1 MAALVLRGLRKTFRS
16 RGRPAVDAVR
26 GIDLELRSG
35 ELLGLLGPSGCG
47 KSTTLRMIAGL
58 ETVTGGDILVG
69 GASVVGRP
77 AQARNIG
84 VAFENY
90 ALYPPL
96 SVAENLAFGLRAR
109 GRGARGSRAEIA
121 RKVAEIAE
129 RVALTDLLEA
139 RPAGLSSGQ
148 KQRVALARALIR
160 EPDVLLLDEPLSHL
174 DAAQRDTTRREL
186 KRIQRDLGHTTIL
199 VTHDQE
205 EALSLADRIAVM
217 KDGVIQQ
224 LGTPYEIYDSPANVF
239 VADFV
244 GEPAINLLPGIAT
257 GDGHARLSETV
268 SFALPVEVAAGREVV
283 IGIRPED
290 LRLSG
295 GSGGPGEGGV
305 RAPGEGGVPGNGVPG
320 EGRVPGNRMP
330 GEGGVPA
337 RVSAHEPL
345 LESGIATLS
354 LEGVV
359 RPLVVVTDPEVRLA
373 RDERVRV
380 AADPALTHVFD
391 AETGDSLR

>member
-1 MAALVLRGLRKTFRS
+1 MAALELRELRKTYRS
-16 RGRPAVDAVR
+16 RGRPPVEAVR
-26 GIDLELRSG
+26 GLDLGLTSG

-58 ETVTGGDILVG
+58 EAVTGGDILVG
-69 GASVVGRP
+69 GASVAGRP
-77 AQARNIG
+77 AQRRNIG

-96 SVAENLAFGLRAR
+96 TVAENLAFGLRAR
-109 GRGARGSRAEIA
+109 PRSLRGDVS

-129 RVALTDLLEA
+129 RVGLTEVLGA

-148 KQRVALARALIR
+148 KQRVSLARALIR

-224 LGTPYEIYDSPANVF
+224 LGTPYEIYDSPATSF

-244 GEPAINLLPGIAT
+244 GEPAINLLPGVASA
-257 GDGHARLSETV
+257 DGHARLSAGV
-268 SFALPVEVAAGREVV
+268 RIALPVPVAEGRAVV
-283 IGIRPED
+283 VGIRPED
-290 LRLSG
+290 LSLTGTG
-295 GSGGPGEGGV
+295 GI
-305 RAPGEGGVPGNGVPG
+305 
-320 EGRVPGNRMP
+320 
-330 GEGGVPA
+330 PA
-337 RVSAHEPL
+337 RVVAHEPL
-345 LESGIATLS
+345 LESGIATLA
-354 LEGVV
+354 LDGVE
-359 RPLVVVTDPEVRLA
+359 RHLVVLTGPEVRLA
-373 RDERVRV
+373 HDEHVRV
-380 AADPALTHVFD
+380 AAGLTHVFD
-391 AETGDSLR
+391 AETGDTLR

>member
-1 MAALVLRGLRKTFRS
+1 MTELELRDLRKTYRA
-16 RGRPAVDAVR
+16 RGRPSVDAVR
-26 GIDLELRSG
+26 GIDLTLRSG

-69 GASVVGRP
+69 GSSVIARP
-77 AQARNIG
+77 AQQRNIG

-96 SVAENLAFGLRAR
+96 TVAENLAFGLRAR
-109 GRGARGSRAEIA
+109 KRADRGDVDRKVKEIA
-121 RKVAEIAE
+121 D
-129 RVALTDLLEA
+129 RVDLAAVLDA

-148 KQRVALARALIR
+148 KQRVSLARALIR

-217 KDGVIQQ
+217 KNGVIQQ
-224 LGTPYEIYDSPANVF
+224 LGTPYEIYDSPANLF

-244 GEPAINLLPGIAT
+244 GEPAVNLLPGVAT
-257 GDGHARLSETV
+257 DDAHARLSDAV
-268 SFALPVEVAAGREVV
+268 RIALPVPVAAGREVV
-283 IGIRPED
+283 VGIRPED
-290 LRLSG
+290 LTLT
-295 GSGGPGEGGV
+295 GEGDGL
-305 RAPGEGGVPGNGVPG
+305 A
-320 EGRVPGNRMP
+320 
-330 GEGGVPA
+330 A
-337 RVSAHEPL
+337 RVVAHEPL
-345 LESGIATLS
+345 LESGIATLA
-354 LEGVV
+354 LDGVE
-359 RPLVVVTDPEVRLA
+359 RPLVVLTEPEVRLA
-373 RDERVRV
+373 HDDRVHV
-380 AADPALTHVFD
+380 TADPDLTHVFD

>member
-1 MAALVLRGLRKTFRS
+1 MTALELRELRKTYRP
-16 RGRPAVDAVR
+16 RGRPPVDAVR
-26 GIDLELRSG
+26 GIDLRLDSG

-58 ETVTGGDILVG
+58 EPVTGGDILID
-69 GASVVGRP
+69 GASVADRP
-77 AQARNIG
+77 AQRRNIG

-96 SVAENLAFGLRAR
+96 TVAENLAFGLRAR
-109 GRGARGSRAEIA
+109 RGSDREAVRRRVA
-121 RKVAEIAE
+121 RIAE
-129 RVALTDLLEA
+129 RVGLTDVLDA

-148 KQRVALARALIR
+148 KQRVSLARALIR

-217 KDGVIQQ
+217 RDGVIQQ
-224 LGTPYEIYDSPANVF
+224 LGTPYEIYDRPATTF

-244 GEPAINLLPGIAT
+244 GEPAINLLPGIA
-257 GDGHARLSETV
+257 GADGHARLSAGV
-268 SFALPVEVAAGREVV
+268 RIPLPAAVPAGRPVV
-283 IGIRPED
+283 VGIRPED
-290 LRLSG
+290 LGLTG
-295 GSGGPGEGGV
+295 ADGI
-305 RAPGEGGVPGNGVPG
+305 
-320 EGRVPGNRMP
+320 
-330 GEGGVPA
+330 PA
-337 RVSAHEPL
+337 RVLAHEPL
-345 LESGIATLS
+345 LESGIATLA
-354 LEGVV
+354 LAGVE
-359 RPLVVVTDPEVRLA
+359 RHLVVLTGPGVRLA
-373 RDERVRV
+373 HDERVRV
-380 AADPALTHVFD
+380 AAGLVHVFD

>member
-1 MAALVLRGLRKTFRS
+1 MTELELRDLRKTFS
-16 RGRPAVDAVR
+16 ARGRPPVAAVR
-26 GIDLELRSG
+26 GLDLALHSG

-69 GASVVGRP
+69 GSSVTARP
-77 AQARNIG
+77 AQQRNIG

-96 SVAENLAFGLRAR
+96 TVAENLAFGLKARRRADR
-109 GRGARGSRAEIA
+109 GDVD
-121 RKVAEIAE
+121 RKVREIAE
-129 RVALTDLLEA
+129 RVDLTDILDA

-148 KQRVALARALIR
+148 KQRVSLARALIR

-244 GEPAINLLPGIAT
+244 GEPAINLLPGVT
-257 GDGHARLSETV
+257 TTDGHARLSETARL
-268 SFALPVEVAAGREVV
+268 ALPVPVEAGREVV
-283 IGIRPED
+283 VGIRPED
-290 LRLSG
+290 LTLTGEDDGLS
-295 GSGGPGEGGV
+295 
-305 RAPGEGGVPGNGVPG
+305 
-320 EGRVPGNRMP
+320 
-330 GEGGVPA
+330 A
-337 RVSAHEPL
+337 RVVAHEPL
-345 LESGIATLS
+345 LESGIATLA
-354 LEGVV
+354 LDGVDS
-359 RPLVVVTDPEVRLA
+359 PLVVLTAPEVRLVH
-373 RDERVRV
+373 DDRVHV
-380 AADPALTHVFD
+380 TADPHLTHVFD

>member
-1 MAALVLRGLRKTFRS
+1 MTALELRELRKTYRS
-16 RGRPAVDAVR
+16 RGRPAVEAVR
-26 GIDLELRSG
+26 GLDLSLEPG

-69 GASVVGRP
+69 GASVVGQP
-77 AQARNIG
+77 ARRRNMG

-96 SVAENLAFGLRAR
+96 TVAENLAFGLRAR
-109 GRGARGSRAEIA
+109 RASARGDVR
-121 RKVAEIAE
+121 RKVAGIAE
-129 RVALTDLLEA
+129 RVGLTDVLDA

-148 KQRVALARALIR
+148 KQRVSLARALIR

-217 KDGVIQQ
+217 RDGVIEQ
-224 LGTPYEIYDSPANVF
+224 LGTPYEIYDSPATAF

-244 GEPAINLLPGIAT
+244 GEPAINLLPGTAT
-257 GDGHARLSETV
+257 ADGHARLSAGV
-268 SFALPVEVAAGREVV
+268 RIALPVPVAEGRPVLV
-283 IGIRPED
+283 GIRPED
-290 LRLSG
+290 LALAG
-295 GSGGPGEGGV
+295 ADGI
-305 RAPGEGGVPGNGVPG
+305 
-320 EGRVPGNRMP
+320 
-330 GEGGVPA
+330 PA
-337 RVSAHEPL
+337 RVVAHEPL
-345 LESGIATLS
+345 LEWGIATLA
-354 LEGVV
+354 LDGVEG
-359 RPLVVVTDPEVRLA
+359 PLVALTGPEVRLA
-373 RDERVRV
+373 HDEHVRV
-380 AADPALTHVFD
+380 AAGLTHVFD
-391 AETGDSLR
+391 AETGASLR

>member
-1 MAALVLRGLRKTFRS
+1 MTELELRDLRKTYRA

-26 GIDLELRSG
+26 GIDLALRSG

-69 GASVVGRP
+69 GASVTARP
-77 AQARNIG
+77 AQQRNIG

-96 SVAENLAFGLRAR
+96 TVAENLAFGLKARRRADR
-109 GRGARGSRAEIA
+109 GDVDRKVKEIA
-121 RKVAEIAE
+121 G
-129 RVALTDLLEA
+129 RVDLTAILDA

-148 KQRVALARALIR
+148 KQRVSLARALIR

-224 LGTPYEIYDSPANVF
+224 LGTPYEIYDSPANLF

-244 GEPAINLLPGIAT
+244 GEPAVNLLPGVVTDDA
-257 GDGHARLSETV
+257 HARLSDTV
-268 SFALPVEVAAGREVV
+268 RIALPVPVPAGREVV
-283 IGIRPED
+283 VGIRPED
-290 LRLSG
+290 LTLT
-295 GSGGPGEGGV
+295 GEDD
-305 RAPGEGGVPGNGVPG
+305 
-320 EGRVPGNRMP
+320 
-330 GEGGVPA
+330 GVPA
-337 RVSAHEPL
+337 RVVAHEPL
-345 LESGIATLS
+345 LESGIATLA
-354 LEGVV
+354 LDGVD
-359 RPLVVVTDPEVRLA
+359 RPLVVLTDPEVRLA
-373 RDERVRV
+373 HDDRVHV
-380 AADPALTHVFD
+380 SADPDLTHVFD

>member
-1 MAALVLRGLRKTFRS
+1 MTRLELRELRKTYRT
-16 RGRPAVDAVR
+16 RGRPPVEAVR
-26 GIDLELRSG
+26 GIDLTLRSG

-58 ETVTGGDILVG
+58 EAVTGGDILVD
-69 GASVVGRP
+69 GASVVRAP
-77 AQARNIG
+77 AQDRNMG

-96 SVAENLAFGLRAR
+96 TVAENLAFGLRAR
-109 GRGARGSRAEIA
+109 RRSARGDVS

-129 RVALTDLLEA
+129 RVGLREILDAHPST
-139 RPAGLSSGQ
+139 LSSGQ
-148 KQRVALARALIR
+148 KQRVSLARALIR

-244 GEPAINLLPGIAT
+244 GEPAINLLPGTAT
-257 GDGHARLSETV
+257 ADAHARLSDSV
-268 SFALPVEVAAGREVV
+268 RLALPTPVAEGRELVL
-283 IGIRPED
+283 GIRPED
-290 LRLSG
+290 LRLAGDDSG
-295 GSGGPGEGGV
+295 L
-305 RAPGEGGVPGNGVPG
+305 
-320 EGRVPGNRMP
+320 
-330 GEGGVPA
+330 PA
-337 RVSAHEPL
+337 RVVAHEPL
-345 LESGIATLS
+345 LESGIATLA
-354 LEGVV
+354 LDGVD
-359 RPLVVVTDPEVRLA
+359 RHLVALTDPDVRLA
-373 RDERVRV
+373 HDDRVRV
-380 AADPALTHVFD
+380 VADRDLTQVFD

>member
-1 MAALVLRGLRKTFRS
+1 MTGLELRELRKTYSS
-16 RGRPAVDAVR
+16 RGRPGVDAVR
-26 GIDLELRSG
+26 GIDLNLRSG

-58 ETVTGGDILVG
+58 ESVTGGDILVG
-69 GASVVGRP
+69 GASVVERP
-77 AQARNIG
+77 AQQRNIG

-109 GRGARGSRAEIA
+109 RRAARGDVE
-121 RKVAEIAE
+121 RKVREIAE
-129 RVALTDLLEA
+129 RVGLTGLLDA

-148 KQRVALARALIR
+148 KQRVSLARALIR

-186 KRIQRDLGHTTIL
+186 KRIQADLGHTTIL

-244 GEPAINLLPGIAT
+244 GEPAITLLPGISG
-257 GDGHARLSETV
+257 GDGHARLSESV
-268 SFALPVEVAAGREVV
+268 RIALPVPVDRGREVV
-283 IGIRPED
+283 VGIRPED
-290 LRLSG
+290 VRLTA
-295 GSGGPGEGGV
+295 EGGL
-305 RAPGEGGVPGNGVPG
+305 
-320 EGRVPGNRMP
+320 
-330 GEGGVPA
+330 PA
-337 RVSAHEPL
+337 RVVAHEPL
-345 LESGIATLS
+345 LESGLATLA
-354 LEGVV
+354 LDGVE
-359 RPLVVVTDPEVRLA
+359 RHLVVLTDPEVRLA
-373 RDERVRV
+373 HDDRVRV
-380 AADPALTHVFD
+380 AADPEHTHVFD
-391 AETGDSLR
+391 AETGEALR

>member
-1 MAALVLRGLRKTFRS
+1 MTELTLRELRKTYVS
-16 RGRPAVDAVR
+16 RGRPPVDAVR
-26 GIDLELRSG
+26 GIDIDLRSG

-58 ETVTGGDILVG
+58 EEVTGGDILVG
-69 GASVVGRP
+69 GDSVVGLP
-77 AQARNIG
+77 ARERNIG

-96 SVAENLAFGLRAR
+96 TVAENLGFGLAAR
-109 GRGARGSRAEIA
+109 GLHGVRERSR
-121 RKVAEIAE
+121 RVADMAE
-129 RVALTDLLEA
+129 RIGITDLLAA

-224 LGTPYEIYDSPANVF
+224 LGTPYEIYDAPANVF

-244 GEPAINLLPGIAT
+244 GEPAINLLPG
-257 GDGHARLSETV
+257 V
-268 SFALPVEVAAGREVV
+268 VAADGWVRLGAGDHASARFPCPAGPPVGREVV
-283 IGIRPED
+283 LGIRPED
-290 LRLSG
+290 LRLTREGES
-295 GSGGPGEGGV
+295 GPGTGDTGWSEDPGGAV
-305 RAPGEGGVPGNGVPG
+305 RAT
-320 EGRVPGNRMP
+320 
-330 GEGGVPA
+330 
-337 RVSAHEPL
+337 VSAHEPL
-345 LESGIATLS
+345 LESGIATLT
-354 LEGVV
+354 LDGVAE
-359 RPLVVVTDPEVRLA
+359 PLVVETGPETRLD
-373 RDERVRV
+373 RGDTVRV
-380 AADPALTHVFD
+380 TADPRHTHVFD
-391 AETGDSLR
+391 AETGEALTLT

>member
-1 MAALVLRGLRKTFRS
+1 MTELELRDLRKTYRA
-16 RGRPAVDAVR
+16 RGRPGVDAVR
-26 GIDLELRSG
+26 GLDLALRSG

-58 ETVTGGDILVG
+58 ESVTGGDILVG
-69 GASVVGRP
+69 GASVVERP
-77 AQARNIG
+77 AQQRNIG

-96 SVAENLAFGLRAR
+96 SVAENLAFGLKARRKAAR
-109 GRGARGSRAEIA
+109 GDVD
-121 RKVAEIAE
+121 RKVKEIAE
-129 RVALTDLLEA
+129 RVGLTDLLDA

-148 KQRVALARALIR
+148 KQRVSLARALIR

-186 KRIQRDLGHTTIL
+186 KRIQKDLGHTTIL

-244 GEPAINLLPGIAT
+244 GEPAITLLPGIADR
-257 GDGHARLSETV
+257 DGRARLSDTV
-268 SFALPVEVAAGREVV
+268 RIALPVPVEEGREVV
-283 IGIRPED
+283 VGIRPED
-290 LRLSG
+290 VRLTAEDG
-295 GSGGPGEGGV
+295 L
-305 RAPGEGGVPGNGVPG
+305 
-320 EGRVPGNRMP
+320 
-330 GEGGVPA
+330 PA
-337 RVSAHEPL
+337 RVVAHEPL
-345 LESGIATLS
+345 LESGLATLA
-354 LEGVV
+354 LDGVE
-359 RPLVVVTDPEVRLA
+359 RHLVVLTDPEVRLA
-373 RDERVRV
+373 HDERVRV
-380 AADPALTHVFD
+380 APDLRHTHVFD
-391 AETGDSLR
+391 AETGEALR

>member
-1 MAALVLRGLRKTFRS
+1 MTGLELRELRKTYRA
-16 RGRPAVDAVR
+16 RGRPAVDAVC
-26 GIDLELRSG
+26 GIDLSLGSG

-58 ETVTGGDILVG
+58 EAVTGGDILVG
-69 GASVVGRP
+69 GASVLDRP
-77 AQARNIG
+77 AQRRNIG

-96 SVAENLAFGLRAR
+96 TVAENLAFGLRAR
-109 GRGARGSRAEIA
+109 GRKARGDVD
-121 RKVAEIAE
+121 RKVTEIAE
-129 RVALTDLLEA
+129 RVGLTDLLGA

-148 KQRVALARALIR
+148 KQRVSLARALIR

-186 KRIQRDLGHTTIL
+186 KRIQKDLGHTTIL

-224 LGTPYEIYDSPANVF
+224 LGTPYEIYDHPANVF

-257 GDGHARLSETV
+257 DDGNARLSGTV
-268 SFALPVEVAAGREVV
+268 RIPLPVPVTPGREVV
-283 IGIRPED
+283 VGVRPED
-290 LRLSG
+290 LRLTSDG
-295 GSGGPGEGGV
+295 L
-305 RAPGEGGVPGNGVPG
+305 A
-320 EGRVPGNRMP
+320 
-330 GEGGVPA
+330 A
-337 RVSAHEPL
+337 RVVAHEPL
-345 LESGIATLS
+345 LEAGIATLA
-354 LEGVV
+354 LGGVE
-359 RPLVVVTDPEVRLA
+359 RHLVVLTGPQVRLA
-373 RDERVRV
+373 HDERVHV
-380 AADPALTHVFD
+380 TADAQHTHVFD

>member
-1 MAALVLRGLRKTFRS
+1 MTELALHELRKTYTA
-16 RGRPAVDAVR
+16 RGRPVVEAVR
-26 GIDLELRSG
+26 GIDLRLRSG

-58 ETVTGGDILVG
+58 EQVSGGDILIG
-69 GASVVGRP
+69 GTSVVGLP
-77 AQARNIG
+77 AGRRNIG

-96 SVAENLAFGLRAR
+96 TVAENLGFGLAAR
-109 GRGARGSRAEIA
+109 GLGRAETA
-121 RKVAEIAE
+121 RRVAAMAE
-129 RVALTDLLEA
+129 RIEISPLLGA

-217 KDGVIQQ
+217 NDGVIQQ
-224 LGTPYEIYDSPANVF
+224 LGTPQEIYDAPATVF

-244 GEPAINLLPGIAT
+244 GEPAMNLLPGVVEA
-257 GDGHARLSETV
+257 GQARLSPTV
-268 SFALPVEVAAGREVV
+268 RMPLPRPLPSGRAVLLGV
-283 IGIRPED
+283 RPED
-290 LRLSG
+290 LRLG
-295 GSGGPGEGGV
+295 DEGV
-305 RAPGEGGVPGNGVPG
+305 AAV
-320 EGRVPGNRMP
+320 
-330 GEGGVPA
+330 
-337 RVSAHEPL
+337 VSAHEPL
-345 LESGIATLS
+345 LENGIATLA
-354 LEGVV
+354 LAGVE
-359 RPLVVVTDPEVRLA
+359 RPLVVQTGPEVRL
-373 RDERVRV
+373 ERGASVHV
-380 AADPALTHVFD
+380 TADPQLTHVYD
-391 AETGDSLR
+391 AETGDALR

>member
-1 MAALVLRGLRKTFRS
+1 MTELELRDLRKTYRA
-16 RGRPAVDAVR
+16 RGRPGVDAVR
-26 GIDLELRSG
+26 GLDLALRSG

-58 ETVTGGDILVG
+58 EPVTGGDILVG
-69 GASVVGRP
+69 GASVVERP
-77 AQARNIG
+77 AQQRNIG

-96 SVAENLAFGLRAR
+96 SVAENLAFGLKAR
-109 GRGARGSRAEIA
+109 GRKARGDVD
-121 RKVAEIAE
+121 RKVTEIAE
-129 RVALTDLLEA
+129 RVGLTDLLDA

-148 KQRVALARALIR
+148 KQRVSLARALIR

-186 KRIQRDLGHTTIL
+186 KRIQKDLGHTTIL

-244 GEPAINLLPGIAT
+244 GEPAITLLPGIADR
-257 GDGHARLSETV
+257 DGHARLSDSV
-268 SFALPVEVAAGREVV
+268 RIALPVPVDPGREVV
-283 IGIRPED
+283 VGIRPED
-290 LRLSG
+290 VRLTAEDG
-295 GSGGPGEGGV
+295 L
-305 RAPGEGGVPGNGVPG
+305 
-320 EGRVPGNRMP
+320 
-330 GEGGVPA
+330 PA
-337 RVSAHEPL
+337 RVVAHEPL
-345 LESGIATLS
+345 LESGIATLA
-354 LEGVV
+354 LDGVE
-359 RPLVVVTDPEVRLA
+359 RHLVVLTGPEVRLA
-373 RDERVRV
+373 HDERVRV
-380 AADPALTHVFD
+380 AADRRHTHVFD

>member
-1 MAALVLRGLRKTFRS
+1 MTELALRELRKTYGS
-16 RGRPAVDAVR
+16 RTRDQVHAVR

-58 ETVTGGDILVG
+58 ESVTGGDILVG
-69 GASVVGRP
+69 GSSVVPLP
-77 AQARNIG
+77 AQQRNIG

-96 SVAENLAFGLRAR
+96 TVAENLGFGLTAR
-109 GRGARGSRAEIA
+109 RRPRKEVASRVRDMAGRIG
-121 RKVAEIAE
+121 
-129 RVALTDLLEA
+129 LTELLDA
-139 RPAGLSSGQ
+139 RPGSLSSGQ

-186 KRIQRDLGHTTIL
+186 KRIQKDLGHTTIL

-224 LGTPYEIYDSPANVF
+224 LGTPHEIYDSPANLF

-244 GEPAINLLPGIAT
+244 GEPAINLLPGVVAE
-257 GDGHARLSETV
+257 DGRVRLSATV
-268 SFALPVEVAAGREVV
+268 RMAVPVRLAAGREVV
-283 IGIRPED
+283 LGIRPED
-290 LRLSG
+290 LRLAD
-295 GSGGPGEGGV
+295 PDEGDDEV
-305 RAPGEGGVPGNGVPG
+305 
-320 EGRVPGNRMP
+320 
-330 GEGGVPA
+330 VPA
-337 RVSAHEPL
+337 RVGVHEPL
-345 LESGIATLS
+345 LETGIATLA
-354 LEGVV
+354 LDGVV
-359 RPLVVVTDPEVRLA
+359 KPLVVQTGPEVRLD
-373 RDERVRV
+373 RDQTVRV
-380 AADPALTHVFD
+380 AADPRLTHVFD
-391 AETGDSLR
+391 ADTGEALR

>member
-1 MAALVLRGLRKTFRS
+1 MTALELRDLRKSYRS

-26 GIDLELRSG
+26 GLDLSLESG

-58 ETVTGGDILVG
+58 ETVTAGDILVG
-69 GASVVGRP
+69 GASVVERP
-77 AQARNIG
+77 AQRRNVG

-96 SVAENLAFGLRAR
+96 TVAENLAFGLKARRRAAR
-109 GRGARGSRAEIA
+109 GDVD
-121 RKVAEIAE
+121 RKVTEIAE
-129 RVALTDLLEA
+129 RVGLTDLLDA

-148 KQRVALARALIR
+148 KQRVSLARALIR

-186 KRIQRDLGHTTIL
+186 KRIQKDLGHTTIL

-244 GEPAINLLPGIAT
+244 GEPAINQLPGIVT
-257 GDGHARLSETV
+257 GDGHARLSGSV
-268 SFALPVEVAAGREVV
+268 RVALPVPVTEGREVV
-283 IGIRPED
+283 VGIRPED
-290 LRLSG
+290 LRLASDG
-295 GSGGPGEGGV
+295 L
-305 RAPGEGGVPGNGVPG
+305 
-320 EGRVPGNRMP
+320 
-330 GEGGVPA
+330 PA
-337 RVSAHEPL
+337 RVVAHEPL
-345 LESGIATLS
+345 LEAGIATLA
-354 LEGVV
+354 LDGVA
-359 RPLVVVTDPEVRLA
+359 RHLVVLTDPEVRLA
-373 RDERVRV
+373 PDERVHV
-380 AADPALTHVFD
+380 AADTHHTHVFD

>member
-1 MAALVLRGLRKTFRS
+1 MTALELRELRKTYRS
-16 RGRPAVDAVR
+16 RRRPAVDAVR
-26 GIDLELRSG
+26 GIDLALGSG

-69 GASVVGRP
+69 GASVVARP

-96 SVAENLAFGLRAR
+96 TVAENLAFGLKAR
-109 GRGARGSRAEIA
+109 RRGARGDVA

-129 RVALTDLLEA
+129 RVDLTGILGA

-148 KQRVALARALIR
+148 KQRVCLARALVR

-217 KDGVIQQ
+217 RDGVIQQ
-224 LGTPYEIYDSPANVF
+224 LGTPYEIYDSPANTF

-257 GDGHARLSETV
+257 DDGHARLSATV
-268 SFALPVEVAAGREVV
+268 RIALPVPVAPGREVV
-283 IGIRPED
+283 LGIRPED
-290 LRLSG
+290 LEIT
-295 GSGGPGEGGV
+295 GSHG
-305 RAPGEGGVPGNGVPG
+305 
-320 EGRVPGNRMP
+320 M
-330 GEGGVPA
+330 PA
-337 RVSAHEPL
+337 RVVVHEPL
-345 LESGIATLS
+345 LESGIATLA
-354 LEGVV
+354 LDGVE
-359 RPLVVVTDPEVRLA
+359 RHPVVLTGPEVRLA
-373 RDERVRV
+373 HDERVRV
-380 AADPALTHVFD
+380 AAGLTHVFD

>member
-1 MAALVLRGLRKTFRS
+1 MTGLELRELRKTYRS
-16 RGRPAVDAVR
+16 RGRPPVDAVR
-26 GIDLELRSG
+26 GIDLSLRSG

-58 ETVTGGDILVG
+58 EPVTGGDILVG
-69 GASVVGRP
+69 GASVVERP
-77 AQARNIG
+77 AQQRNIG

-96 SVAENLAFGLRAR
+96 SVAENLAFGLKARRKAAR
-109 GRGARGSRAEIA
+109 GDVDRKVREIA
-121 RKVAEIAE
+121 D
-129 RVALTDLLEA
+129 RVGLTGLLDA

-148 KQRVALARALIR
+148 KQRVSLARALIR

-186 KRIQRDLGHTTIL
+186 KRIQKDLGHTTIL

-244 GEPAINLLPGIAT
+244 GEPAITLLPGIAT
-257 GDGHARLSETV
+257 GDAHARLSDSV
-268 SFALPVEVAAGREVV
+268 RIALPMPVDQGREVV
-283 IGIRPED
+283 VGIRPED
-290 LRLSG
+290 VRLTA
-295 GSGGPGEGGV
+295 EGGL
-305 RAPGEGGVPGNGVPG
+305 
-320 EGRVPGNRMP
+320 
-330 GEGGVPA
+330 PA
-337 RVSAHEPL
+337 RVVAHEPL
-345 LESGIATLS
+345 LESGLATLA
-354 LEGVV
+354 LDGVE
-359 RPLVVVTDPEVRLA
+359 RHLVVLTDPEVRLA
-373 RDERVRV
+373 HDERVRV
-380 AADPALTHVFD
+380 AADPRHTHVFD
-391 AETGDSLR
+391 AETGDALR

>member
-1 MAALVLRGLRKTFRS
+1 MTELELRDLRKTYAA

-26 GIDLELRSG
+26 GIDLTLRSG

-58 ETVTGGDILVG
+58 ETVTGGDILVDG
-69 GASVVGRP
+69 TSVIARP
-77 AQARNIG
+77 PQQRNIG

-96 SVAENLAFGLRAR
+96 TVAENLTFGLKARRRADR
-109 GRGARGSRAEIA
+109 GDVD
-121 RKVAEIAE
+121 RKVKEIAE
-129 RVALTDLLEA
+129 RVDLTALLDA

-148 KQRVALARALIR
+148 KQRVSLARALIR

-244 GEPAINLLPGIAT
+244 GEPAINLLPAVT
-257 GDGHARLSETV
+257 TDDGHARLSDTARV
-268 SFALPVEVAAGREVV
+268 PLPVPLPAGRKVTV
-283 IGIRPED
+283 GIRPED
-290 LRLSG
+290 LTLT
-295 GSGGPGEGGV
+295 GEDGL
-305 RAPGEGGVPGNGVPG
+305 
-320 EGRVPGNRMP
+320 
-330 GEGGVPA
+330 PA
-337 RVSAHEPL
+337 RVVAHEPL
-345 LESGIATLS
+345 LEAGIATLA
-354 LEGVV
+354 LPGVE
-359 RPLVVVTDPEVRLA
+359 RPLVVLTDPEVRLA
-373 RDERVRV
+373 HDDRVHV
-380 AADPALTHVFD
+380 TADPHLTHVFD

>member
-1 MAALVLRGLRKTFRS
+1 MTELELRDLRKTYHA

-26 GIDLELRSG
+26 GIDLTLRSG

-58 ETVTGGDILVG
+58 ESVTGGDILVG
-69 GASVVGRP
+69 GSSVIARP
-77 AQARNIG
+77 AQQRNIG

-96 SVAENLAFGLRAR
+96 TVAENLAFGLKARRRADR
-109 GRGARGSRAEIA
+109 GDVDRKVKEIA
-121 RKVAEIAE
+121 D
-129 RVALTDLLEA
+129 RVDLTTVLDA

-148 KQRVALARALIR
+148 KQRVSLARALIR

-244 GEPAINLLPGIAT
+244 GEPAINLLPGTAT
-257 GDGHARLSETV
+257 DDGHARLSDTV
-268 SFALPVEVAAGREVV
+268 RLALPMPVPAGRKVTV
-283 IGIRPED
+283 GIRPED
-290 LRLSG
+290 LTLTLT
-295 GSGGPGEGGV
+295 GET
-305 RAPGEGGVPGNGVPG
+305 NGLA
-320 EGRVPGNRMP
+320 
-330 GEGGVPA
+330 A
-337 RVSAHEPL
+337 RVVAHEPL
-345 LESGIATLS
+345 LESGIATLA
-354 LEGVV
+354 LDGVDSH
-359 RPLVVVTDPEVRLA
+359 LVVLTDPEVRLA
-373 RDERVRV
+373 HDDRVHV
-380 AADPALTHVFD
+380 TADPDLTHVFD

>member
-1 MAALVLRGLRKTFRS
+1 MTELELRDLRKTYRS

-26 GIDLELRSG
+26 GLDLALRSG

-58 ETVTGGDILVG
+58 ETVTGGDIRVG
-69 GASVVGRP
+69 GASVVRQP
-77 AQARNIG
+77 AQQRNVG

-96 SVAENLAFGLRAR
+96 TVAENLAFGLKARKRAAR
-109 GRGARGSRAEIA
+109 GDVA
-121 RKVAEIAE
+121 RKVRDIAE
-129 RVALTDLLEA
+129 RVGLTGLLDA

-148 KQRVALARALIR
+148 KQRVSLARALIR

-186 KRIQRDLGHTTIL
+186 KRIQKDLGHTTIL

-217 KDGVIQQ
+217 KDGVIEQ
-224 LGTPYEIYDSPANVF
+224 LGTPYEIYDSPATAF

-244 GEPAINLLPGIAT
+244 GEPAINLLPGIAD
-257 GDGHARLSETV
+257 GDGHARLSGSARVT
-268 SFALPVEVAAGREVV
+268 LPVPVPAGREVV
-283 IGIRPED
+283 VGIRPED
-290 LRLSG
+290 LELTGDGGLS
-295 GSGGPGEGGV
+295 
-305 RAPGEGGVPGNGVPG
+305 
-320 EGRVPGNRMP
+320 
-330 GEGGVPA
+330 A
-337 RVSAHEPL
+337 RVVAHEPL
-345 LESGIATLS
+345 LEAGIATLA
-354 LEGVV
+354 LEGVE
-359 RPLVVVTDPEVRLA
+359 RPLVVLTGPEVRLA
-373 RDERVRV
+373 HDERVRV
-380 AADPALTHVFD
+380 ATGLTHVFD

>member
-1 MAALVLRGLRKTFRS
+1 MTELALRELRKTYVS
-16 RGRPAVDAVR
+16 RGRPPVEAVR

-58 ETVTGGDILVG
+58 EAVTGGDILVG
-69 GASVVGRP
+69 GDSVVKVP
-77 AQARNIG
+77 AQRRNIG

-96 SVAENLAFGLRAR
+96 TVADNLGFGLAAR
-109 GRGARGSRAEIA
+109 GRPRGEVASRV
-121 RKVAEIAE
+121 RDMAE
-129 RVALTDLLEA
+129 RIGLTELLDA
-139 RPAGLSSGQ
+139 RPGGLSSGQ

-186 KRIQRDLGHTTIL
+186 KRIQQDLGHTTIL

-224 LGTPYEIYDSPANVF
+224 LGTPYEIYDSPANLF

-244 GEPAINLLPGIAT
+244 GEPAINLLPGVAEA
-257 GDGHARLSETV
+257 DGRVRLSDSV
-268 SFALPVEVAAGREVV
+268 RLAVPVRLGTGLAVGREVV
-283 IGIRPED
+283 LGIRPED
-290 LRLSG
+290 LRLA
-295 GSGGPGEGGV
+295 EDAGV
-305 RAPGEGGVPGNGVPG
+305 R
-320 EGRVPGNRMP
+320 
-330 GEGGVPA
+330 A

-345 LESGIATLS
+345 LEAGIATLA
-354 LEGVV
+354 LDGVAK
-359 RPLVVVTDPEVRLA
+359 PLVVQTGPEVRLD
-373 RDERVRV
+373 RDDTVRV
-380 AADPALTHVFD
+380 TADPQLTHVFD
-391 AETGDSLR
+391 AETGEALR

>member
-1 MAALVLRGLRKTFRS
+1 MTGLELRELRKTYRA

-26 GIDLELRSG
+26 GIDLSLRSG

-58 ETVTGGDILVG
+58 ESVTGGDILVG
-69 GASVVGRP
+69 GASVVERP
-77 AQARNIG
+77 AQRRNIG

-109 GRGARGSRAEIA
+109 RRSARGDVD
-121 RKVAEIAE
+121 RKVREIAE
-129 RVALTDLLEA
+129 RVGLTELLDA

-148 KQRVALARALIR
+148 KQRVSLARALIR

-186 KRIQRDLGHTTIL
+186 KRIQQDLGHTTIL

-244 GEPAINLLPGIAT
+244 GEPAITLLPGVAD
-257 GDGHARLSETV
+257 GDGHARLSGAV
-268 SFALPVEVAAGREVV
+268 RLALPVPVEQGRAVV
-283 IGIRPED
+283 VGIRPED
-290 LRLSG
+290 VRLTA
-295 GSGGPGEGGV
+295 EGGL
-305 RAPGEGGVPGNGVPG
+305 
-320 EGRVPGNRMP
+320 
-330 GEGGVPA
+330 PA
-337 RVSAHEPL
+337 RVVAHEPL
-345 LESGIATLS
+345 LESGLATLA
-354 LEGVV
+354 LDGVD
-359 RPLVVVTDPEVRLA
+359 RHLVVLTDPEVRLA
-373 RDERVRV
+373 HDEQVRV
-380 AADPALTHVFD
+380 AADRAHTHVFD

>member
-1 MAALVLRGLRKTFRS
+1 MTELELRDLRKTFS
-16 RGRPAVDAVR
+16 TRGRPPVDAVR
-26 GIDLELRSG
+26 GMDLTLRSG

-69 GASVVGRP
+69 GSSVTARP
-77 AQARNIG
+77 AQQRNIG

-96 SVAENLAFGLRAR
+96 TVAENLAFGLKARRRADR
-109 GRGARGSRAEIA
+109 GDVD
-121 RKVAEIAE
+121 RKVREIAE
-129 RVALTDLLEA
+129 RVDLTGILDA

-148 KQRVALARALIR
+148 KQRVSLARALIR

-244 GEPAINLLPGIAT
+244 GEPAINLLPGVT
-257 GDGHARLSETV
+257 TNDGHARLSDTARL
-268 SFALPVEVAAGREVV
+268 ALPVPVEAGREVV
-283 IGIRPED
+283 VGIRPED
-290 LRLSG
+290 LALT
-295 GSGGPGEGGV
+295 GEGG
-305 RAPGEGGVPGNGVPG
+305 GLT
-320 EGRVPGNRMP
+320 
-330 GEGGVPA
+330 A
-337 RVSAHEPL
+337 RVIAHEPL
-345 LESGIATLS
+345 LESGIATLA
-354 LEGVV
+354 LGGVDS
-359 RPLVVVTDPEVRLA
+359 PLVVLTAPEVRLVH
-373 RDERVRV
+373 DDRVHFT
-380 AADPALTHVFD
+380 ADPHLTHVFD

>member
-1 MAALVLRGLRKTFRS
+1 MTGLELRELRKTYRS
-16 RGRPAVDAVR
+16 RGRPGVDAVR
-26 GIDLELRSG
+26 GIDLSLRSG

-58 ETVTGGDILVG
+58 ESVTGGDILVG
-69 GASVVGRP
+69 GASVVERP
-77 AQARNIG
+77 AQQRNIG

-96 SVAENLAFGLRAR
+96 SVAENLAFGLKARRKAAR
-109 GRGARGSRAEIA
+109 GDVD
-121 RKVAEIAE
+121 RKVKEIAE
-129 RVALTDLLEA
+129 RVGLTDLLDA

-148 KQRVALARALIR
+148 KQRVSLARALIR

-186 KRIQRDLGHTTIL
+186 KRIQKDLGHTTIL

-244 GEPAINLLPGIAT
+244 GEPAITLLPGIAD
-257 GDGHARLSETV
+257 GDGHARLSDAV
-268 SFALPVEVAAGREVV
+268 RVALPVPVDRGREVV
-283 IGIRPED
+283 VGIRPED
-290 LRLSG
+290 VRLTA
-295 GSGGPGEGGV
+295 EGGL
-305 RAPGEGGVPGNGVPG
+305 
-320 EGRVPGNRMP
+320 
-330 GEGGVPA
+330 PA
-337 RVSAHEPL
+337 RVVAHEPL
-345 LESGIATLS
+345 LESGLATLA
-354 LEGVV
+354 LDGVE
-359 RPLVVVTDPEVRLA
+359 RHLVVLTDPEVRLA
-373 RDERVRV
+373 HDDRVEV
-380 AADPALTHVFD
+380 TADPQHTHVFD

>member
-1 MAALVLRGLRKTFRS
+1 MTELALRELRKTYTA

-26 GIDLELRSG
+26 GIDIELRSG

-58 ETVTGGDILVG
+58 EEVTGGDILVG
-69 GASVVGRP
+69 GDSVVGLP
-77 AQARNIG
+77 AQRRNIG

-96 SVAENLAFGLRAR
+96 TVAENLGFGLAARGLHGAGERAR
-109 GRGARGSRAEIA
+109 R
-121 RKVAEIAE
+121 VADMAE
-129 RVALTDLLEA
+129 RIGITDLLAA

-186 KRIQRDLGHTTIL
+186 KCIQRDLGHTTIL

-224 LGTPYEIYDSPANVF
+224 LGTPYEIYDAPANVF

-244 GEPAINLLPGIAT
+244 GEPAINLLPGVVAA
-257 GDGHARLSETV
+257 GGWVRLGAAAR
-268 SFALPVEVAAGREVV
+268 FPCPAGPPAGREVV
-283 IGIRPED
+283 LGIRPED
-290 LRLSG
+290 LRLTREGES
-295 GSGGPGEGGV
+295 GSGTGDTGWSGDAGGAV
-305 RAPGEGGVPGNGVPG
+305 RAT
-320 EGRVPGNRMP
+320 
-330 GEGGVPA
+330 
-337 RVSAHEPL
+337 VSAHEPL
-345 LESGIATLS
+345 LESGIATLT
-354 LEGVV
+354 LDGVAE
-359 RPLVVVTDPEVRLA
+359 PLVVETGPETRLD
-373 RDERVRV
+373 RGDTVRV
-380 AADPALTHVFD
+380 TADPRHTHVFD
-391 AETGDSLR
+391 AETGEALTLT